1 MTEMSV
7 VPEAPAPLEVPGS
20 SAGPTPTTRRHLIRA
35 ELLKVWSTNTWWVM
49 GVVMLVGVSV
59 TLLILSVLV
68 KSDISEAQKPLD
80 ISGLDGPLAQQVL
93 AQHDMTQVLRSS
105 AANLFTGGQYVGL
118 LTVMLLGILMVTN
131 EFQHQTATTTF
142 LSTPKRSRVVIA
154 KIAAISAIAALFWA
168 VTTTIDLVIGSLV
181 FVDAGVHNALGDPQV
196 IRAIVI
202 NLLAYVLWAILGV
215 GVGLLIRN
223 QTAAVV
229 VAAALYLAGS
239 PLGRVLFYVLFITF
253 KADWAI
259 QAQVIL
265 PSVASEVMTSADA
278 PGSIS
283 SDLSDTLLSQPP
295 WWVGALILTGWGAV
309 SAIVG
314 NAATQSRDIG

>member
-1 MTEMSV
+1 MTDVSTL
-7 VPEAPAPLEVPGS
+7 PAPAPAP
-20 SAGPTPTTRRHLIRA
+20 AAQTPTPVTRRHLIRA
-35 ELLKVWSTNTWWVM
+35 ELLKVWTTSTWWVL
-49 GVVMLVGVSV
+49 GISMLVGVAV

-68 KSDISEAQKPLD
+68 NSDIDDARKPLD
-80 ISGLDGPLAQQVL
+80 IGGLSGPLAKQVID
-93 AQHDMTQVLRSS
+93 AHDMTQVLRSA

-118 LTVMLLGILMVTN
+118 LTVMILGILIVTN
-131 EFQHQTATTTF
+131 EFHHQTATTTF
-142 LSTPKRSRVVIA
+142 LATPRRSRVVLA

-168 VTTTIDLVIGSLV
+168 VTTAIDLVVGSLV
-181 FVDAGVHNALGDPQV
+181 FVNDAVPNALGDPQV

-215 GVGLLIRN
+215 GLGLLVRN
-223 QTAAVV
+223 QTGAVV

-265 PSVASEVMTSADA
+265 PSVASEVMISADA
-278 PGSIS
+278 PGSMS
-283 SDLSDTLLSQPP
+283 SDLSDSLLTQPP
-295 WWVGALILTGWGAV
+295 WWVGALILTGWGAA

-314 NAATQSRDIG
+314 NAAVQSRDIA

>member
-1 MTEMSV
+1 MTDLSTL
-7 VPEAPAPLEVPGS
+7 PAPAP
-20 SAGPTPTTRRHLIRA
+20 ATAAQTPTPVTRRHLIRA
-35 ELLKVWSTNTWWVM
+35 ELLKVWTTSTWWVL
-49 GVVMLVGVSV
+49 GISMLVGVAV

-68 KSDISEAQKPLD
+68 NSDIDDARKPLD
-80 ISGLDGPLAQQVL
+80 IGGLSGPLAKQVID
-93 AQHDMTQVLRSS
+93 AHDMPQVLRSA

-118 LTVMLLGILMVTN
+118 LTVMILGILIVTN
-131 EFQHQTATTTF
+131 EFHHQTATTTF
-142 LSTPKRSRVVIA
+142 LATPRRSRVVLA

-168 VTTTIDLVIGSLV
+168 ATTAIDLVVGSLV
-181 FVDAGVHNALGDPQV
+181 FVDDAVPNALGDPQV

-215 GVGLLIRN
+215 GLGLLVRN

-265 PSVASEVMTSADA
+265 PSVASEVMISADA
-278 PGSIS
+278 PGSMS
-283 SDLSDTLLSQPP
+283 SDLSDSLLTQPP

-309 SAIVG
+309 SAIAG
-314 NAATQSRDIG
+314 NAATQSRDIA